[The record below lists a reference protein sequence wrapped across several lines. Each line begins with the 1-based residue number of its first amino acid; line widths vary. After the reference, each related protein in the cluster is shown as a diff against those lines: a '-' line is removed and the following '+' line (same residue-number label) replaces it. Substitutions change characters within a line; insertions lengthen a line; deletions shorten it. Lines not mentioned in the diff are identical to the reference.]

1 MDPQNICQYQ
11 LYLISI
17 DDLLKLPE
25 GEGNLLLLTLLL
37 LLLIQHLLQAGTEGL
52 VAPQTWP
59 GKSGNNQDSAKVA
72 VDVL

>member
-52 VAPQTWP
+52 VA
-59 GKSGNNQDSAKVA
+59 S
-72 VDVL
+72 